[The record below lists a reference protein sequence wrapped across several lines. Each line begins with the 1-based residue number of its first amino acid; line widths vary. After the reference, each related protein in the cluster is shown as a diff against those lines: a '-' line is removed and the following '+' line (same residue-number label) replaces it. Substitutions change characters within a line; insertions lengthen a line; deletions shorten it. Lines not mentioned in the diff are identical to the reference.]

1 MEDLQLTP
9 EQEAEAQRITSLV
22 LGAMEKDVIQMARLM
37 ASKQNKDLLG
47 QTEFEI
53 RDISHQMGAKV
64 VETALE
70 GRKKGGTKVR
80 A

>member
-9 EQEAEAQRITSLV
+9 EQEAEVKRITDIV
-22 LGAMEKDVIQMARLM
+22 LNATRGDIERMALAMVTKKDG
-37 ASKQNKDLLG
+37 NLLG
-47 QTEFEI
+47 QSEFEV
-53 RDISHQMGAKV
+53 RDICHRIGAKV

-70 GRKKGGTKVR
+70 GRKKGGIKDR